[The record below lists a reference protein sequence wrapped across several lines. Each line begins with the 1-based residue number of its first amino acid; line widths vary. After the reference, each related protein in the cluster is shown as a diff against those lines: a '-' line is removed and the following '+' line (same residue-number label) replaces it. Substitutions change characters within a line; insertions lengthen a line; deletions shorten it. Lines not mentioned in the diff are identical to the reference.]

1 MDRYGVAFSTNS
13 REEPVYDSNCPQV
26 CACASEE
33 EAISVAREYSKY
45 LHCKYITPFRNLSE
59 RSQVNWLYIKKNRI
73 VI

>member
-1 MDRYGVAFSTNS
+1 MDRYGVAFATNS

-33 EAISVAREYSKY
+33 AILVAREYNKH
-45 LHCKYITPFRNLSE
+45 LHCKYITPFRNPSG
-59 RSQVNWLYIKKNRI
+59 RSRVNWSYIKKNRI

>member
-1 MDRYGVAFSTNS
+1 MDRYGVAFATNS

-45 LHCKYITPFRNLSE
+45 LHC
-59 RSQVNWLYIKKNRI
+59 
-73 VI
+73 